1 MFWPALAT
9 VYGCALLFVASRS
22 KLRQINTRYLSS
34 DNLFMLCTIMGL
46 GSLSLSALLW
56 ASLHGWQRGLYY
68 LGICVACNFILL
80 FYTRPKVQQ
89 LIVCSVMLIGS
100 SFIYTTASVFTQAI
114 TTHMI
119 IIK

>member
-9 VYGCALLFVASRS
+9 IYGCALLFVASRS
-22 KLRQINTRYLSS
+22 KMLQLNTRYLSN
-34 DNLFMLCTIMGL
+34 DNLFALCLMMGL

-56 ASLHGWQRGLYY
+56 ASLHGWQRGIFY
-68 LGICVACNFILL
+68 LAICVGCNFIVL
-80 FYTRPKVQQ
+80 YCTRPKVQQ

-100 SFIYTTASVFTQAI
+100 SFIFSTASIVTEVISSNAF
-114 TTHMI
+114 